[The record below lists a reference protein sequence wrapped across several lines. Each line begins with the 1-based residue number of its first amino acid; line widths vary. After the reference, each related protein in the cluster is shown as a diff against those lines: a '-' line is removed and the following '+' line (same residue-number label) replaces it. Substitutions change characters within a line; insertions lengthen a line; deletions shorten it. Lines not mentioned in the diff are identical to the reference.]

1 MTAWLYNHGNA
12 VLAID
17 LDPQCNLSMIEGVN
31 EEQPNILEVMQGKA
45 SAEKAIKRT
54 ETGYMV
60 PGSKHMVNYNPTTA
74 NAVRNVLRT
83 VEKKLSYC
91 VIDTS
96 PALDAMTINA
106 LVASDFVLV
115 PCKAD
120 RFSLEALQAF
130 FQTHTVAR
138 TVKPELKIGVFFTM
152 YNPRATANKLLADQI
167 REYATDNGITVFNT
181 YIRRTVT
188 IEEAEYLPNI
198 FEYAPKSNAATD
210 YNSLFTEVMEQLER
224 RIKHDNRCKCNSNES
239 GSN

>member
-1 MTAWLYNHGNA
+1 MIPGSR
-12 VLAID
+12 
-17 LDPQCNLSMIEGVN
+17 NLSN
-31 EEQPNILEVMQGKA
+31 HK
-45 SAEKAIKRT
+45 
-54 ETGYMV
+54 
-60 PGSKHMVNYNPTTA
+60 PTTA
-74 NAVRNVLRT
+74 NAVRSVLRT
-83 VEKKLSYC
+83 VEKRFDYAI
-91 VIDTS
+91 IDTS
-96 PALDAMTINA
+96 PSLDALTINA

-120 RFSLEALQAF
+120 RFSLEALQQF
-130 FQTHTVAR
+130 FQTYTVAR

-224 RIKHDNRCKCNSNES
+224 RIKHDNRCKCNSNEA

>member
-1 MTAWLYNHGNA
+1 
-12 VLAID
+12 
-17 LDPQCNLSMIEGVN
+17 MIEGTDRA
-31 EEQPNILEVMQGKA
+31 QPDIHDVLQGKT
-45 SAEKAIKRT
+45 SAEKAVRRT
-54 ETGYMV
+54 KTGYMI
-60 PGSKHMVNYNPTTA
+60 PGSRNLSNHKPTTA
-74 NAVRNVLRT
+74 NAVRSVLRT
-83 VEKKLSYC
+83 VEKRFDYAI
-91 VIDTS
+91 IDTS
-96 PALDAMTINA
+96 PSLDALTINA

-120 RFSLEALQAF
+120 RFSLEALQEF
-130 FQTHTVAR
+130 YKTYTVAR

-167 REYATDNGITVFNT
+167 REYANGITVFNT

-198 FEYAPKSNAATD
+198 FEYAPKSNATTD